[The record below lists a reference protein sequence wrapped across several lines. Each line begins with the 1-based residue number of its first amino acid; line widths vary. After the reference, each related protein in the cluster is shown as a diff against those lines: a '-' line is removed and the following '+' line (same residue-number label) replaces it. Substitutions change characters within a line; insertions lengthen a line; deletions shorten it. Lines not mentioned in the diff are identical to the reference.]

1 MLLYGVR
8 AVGPVVVVVPPVLVL
23 PYTAKRDWP
32 AEQVSSEVVVV
43 LMQVQLSYEP
53 PLAHCVA
60 KSVVEQAA
68 RLVKHC
74 AV

>member
-1 MLLYGVR
+1 MLVDVW
-8 AVGPVVVVVPPVLVL
+8 AVGPVVVVVPLLLVL

-43 LMQVQLSYEP
+43 LVQVQLSYGP
-53 PLAHCVA
+53 PVAHCVA
-60 KSVVEQAA
+60 KSLVEQAA